1 MEVIVLR
8 KPKIIKVLIKRNE
21 FKKYKNSN
29 KKQIIR
35 ENKIKNRNI

>member
-8 KPKIIKVLIKRNE
+8 KLKIIKILIKRNE

-29 KKQIIR
+29 KK
-35 ENKIKNRNI
+35 